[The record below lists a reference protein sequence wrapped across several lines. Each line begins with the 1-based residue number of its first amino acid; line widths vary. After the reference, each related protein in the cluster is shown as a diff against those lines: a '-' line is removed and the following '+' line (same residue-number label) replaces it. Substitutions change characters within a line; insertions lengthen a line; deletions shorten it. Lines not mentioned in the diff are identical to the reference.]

1 MNTATIRSR
10 TTFPLIAALLI
21 AAFPLAAASVPAV
34 VSPAWLA
41 ERLAAAPATVA
52 VIDARPAL
60 RSYLAGHIPG
70 AQTLMVENLRSTAGG
85 VPATPLPSEMLGVIA
100 HRLGLRPEIPV
111 VVYADES
118 DVDATYVASVLR
130 LSGIPQVSVLDGGFK
145 RWTAE
150 QRPVIAERR
159 PMPTSASPLAPDP
172 QALISI
178 DEVRAAVEKK
188 SALLLDVRPP
198 EQFAAGHLP
207 GAKNRFWMKDVS
219 AGSFRPEAEVEAEFE
234 ALGAT
239 KEKPV
244 IVYCNTG
251 HQASEGFYTLK
262 YRLGHP
268 NVRLYA
274 GSWLEWSMT
283 PGAPKEISAPPQP

>member
-1 MNTATIRSR
+1 MNTSIRSL
-10 TTFPLIAALLI
+10 TTFSLIAALLI
-21 AAFPLAAASVPAV
+21 AASPRAAATSASAPAV

-60 RSYLAGHIPG
+60 KSYLSGHIPG
-70 AQTLMVENLRSTAGG
+70 AQPLMVENLRSTAGG
-85 VPATPLPSEMLGVIA
+85 VPATLLPHETIGVIV
-100 HRLGLRPEIPV
+100 HRLGLKPDTPV

-130 LSGIPQVSVLDGGFK
+130 LTGIPQASVLDGGFK

-150 QRPVIAERR
+150 QRPVNAERKLV
-159 PMPTSASPLAPDP
+159 PMSAIPLTPDS
-172 QALISI
+172 QALITI
-178 DEVRAAVEKK
+178 DEVRAVVEKK
-188 SALLLDVRPP
+188 SALLLDVRSP

-207 GAKNRFWMKDVS
+207 GAKNRFWMKDVA
-219 AGSFRPEAEVEAEFE
+219 AGSFRPEAEIQAELE
-234 ALGAT
+234 ALGAS

-251 HQASEGFYTLK
+251 HMASEGFYTLK

-283 PGAPKEISAPPQP
+283 PGTPRSLSE